1 MSMNSNKKSGK
12 GLLDSIKAMLNPYD
26 PSKLKESEFQPVVVD
41 ESNIRKRTLQIML
54 VLFGAFFV
62 WSVFAP
68 LDAGVHITGKVAV
81 SGKKKEVAHPNGGV
95 VQALLVEE
103 GDRVQQGQV
112 LLTVNPLTTQAR
124 LNDAELEY
132 INTLAIESR
141 LLSEQNNSSEI
152 KWLGELSGLAS
163 SDPRFKQVLGS
174 QQRVFD
180 SGRSERNQER
190 QILNQK
196 QSNYR
201 SQLGELESVL
211 AQKKGQ
217 LKTLSE
223 EAKSSRE
230 LANEGFVPKSAANEI
245 DRQRSGLLTSISTT
259 INEISEV
266 QSALAQARLEL
277 VQNDAK
283 FQKELNEELT
293 EIQKQRKSLNIQVES
308 LRFDRDLAEVK
319 APASGVVV
327 GLKVNTV
334 GGVIRAADVLMEIVP
349 DDGKLVIEARV
360 PPFFIDKVRRGMET
374 DMRFSAFNRNTT
386 PVIDGMVTLVGADL
400 LPAEKEQDEYYLA
413 MIETTA
419 QGLATLGG
427 LEVQPGMPVEVIVK
441 NGERTFMSYL
451 VKPITDSFAV
461 AFKD

>member
-1 MSMNSNKKSGK
+1 M
-12 GLLDSIKAMLNPYD
+12 
-26 PSKLKESEFQPVVVD
+26 
-41 ESNIRKRTLQIML
+41 
-54 VLFGAFFV
+54 
-62 WSVFAP
+62 
-68 LDAGVHITGKVAV
+68 
-81 SGKKKEVAHPNGGV
+81 
-95 VQALLVEE
+95 
-103 GDRVQQGQV
+103 
-112 LLTVNPLTTQAR
+112 
-124 LNDAELEY
+124 
-132 INTLAIESR
+132 
-141 LLSEQNNSSEI
+141 
-152 KWLGELSGLAS
+152 
-163 SDPRFKQVLGS
+163 
-174 QQRVFD
+174 
-180 SGRSERNQER
+180 
-190 QILNQK
+190 
-196 QSNYR
+196 
-201 SQLGELESVL
+201 
-211 AQKKGQ
+211 
-217 LKTLSE
+217 
-223 EAKSSRE
+223 
-230 LANEGFVPKSAANEI
+230 
-245 DRQRSGLLTSISTT
+245 
-259 INEISEV
+259 
-266 QSALAQARLEL
+266 AQARLEL

-283 FQKELNEELT
+283 FQKELNEQLT